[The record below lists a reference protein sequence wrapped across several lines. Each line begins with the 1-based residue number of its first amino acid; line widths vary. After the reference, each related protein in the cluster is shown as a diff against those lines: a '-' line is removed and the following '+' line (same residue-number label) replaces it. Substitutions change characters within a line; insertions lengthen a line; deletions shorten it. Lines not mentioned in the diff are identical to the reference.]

1 MAKLSVYDINL
12 LTGQTVTI
20 LNLILADN
28 LLNFLP
34 EVAFGSIEKKIGQR
48 NWNLESFKVTT
59 NTNLLPGP
67 TSLVLIFLSSKTC
80 SRNSYRLQN
89 RLLSR

>member
-1 MAKLSVYDINL
+1 MVLVLFYFGMAKLSVYDMNL

-34 EVAFGSIEKKIGQR
+34 EVAYGSIEKNR
-48 NWNLESFKVTT
+48 TT
-59 NTNLLPGP
+59 
-67 TSLVLIFLSSKTC
+67 
-80 SRNSYRLQN
+80 
-89 RLLSR
+89 